1 MSASTRKSSLLLA
14 SLLALGACGARTE
27 LDLPNGRERPTTLE
41 VLNRA
46 TLDMSVYVLPELG
59 GQRTRLGS
67 ATALTTSHFT
77 IPVRLLSG
85 ISTLRFEADPV
96 GSDRV
101 HYSDRITVTPGDT
114 IVLQIPPTE
123 R

>member
-1 MSASTRKSSLLLA
+1 MTTSTRA
-14 SLLALGACGARTE
+14 FSLLAAFVLALAGCGARTE
-27 LDLPNGRERPTTLE
+27 LDLPNGQERPTTLE

-46 TLDMSVYVLPELG
+46 TLDMSIYVLPEMG

-77 IPVRLLSG
+77 IPGRLLSG

-96 GSDRV
+96 GSSRV

-114 IVLQIPPTE
+114 IVLQIPPTG